1 MLKVLCYML
10 PVMSTVKVIPKNY
23 KSGISLICSW
33 NKIKPNDDK
42 HAMENKWTEESV
54 EVVAF
59 L

>member
-1 MLKVLCYML
+1 ML

-42 HAMENKWTEESV
+42 HAMENK
-54 EVVAF
+54 
-59 L
+59 